1 MKVLRQFETAATEN
15 TPLKIF
21 VTDSET
27 DSLLNRETASAMNLV
42 KRVGSVFAEVKCEPV
57 KIKMKSDPRPY
68 SVTTARR
75 IPIPL
80 LGKIEKELKRMKDNG
95 AIEEETE
102 PTEWVSPIVTVLKP
116 SGDVCICVDLKKL
129 N

>member
-1 MKVLRQFETAATEN
+1 ML
-15 TPLKIF
+15 
-21 VTDSET
+21 S
-27 DSLLNRETASAMNLV
+27 RETASAMNLV
-42 KRVGSVFAEVKCEPV
+42 KRMGSLFAEVQCEPV
-57 KIKMKSDPRPY
+57 KIKLKSDARPY

-80 LGKIEKELKRMKDNG
+80 LGKIEKELKCMKDNG
-95 AIEEETE
+95 VIEKVTE
-102 PTEWVSPIVTVLKP
+102 PTEWVSPIVPVLKP